1 MASYRLTTAD
11 TNLILSDPRIYAE
24 LPTDLSFCPTQQI
37 PDAFDVLDYEL
48 NKFEAPAGSQYGQ
61 FAVGVQ
67 TSKKETTRPI
77 MSFRY
82 KFEFNK
88 SELAIARRNNY
99 DMIVANLNVGMQH
112 MNRQIA
118 QLLIQGN
125 VEQET
130 ILGMI
135 DVGEDMND
143 ATAIA
148 ADWEDAGGPIV
159 YANASMAELL
169 ANEYPPPYHW
179 ILSWNLLPG
188 MSALHN
194 GAADLS
200 SAQLIMKN
208 YGVSGVSYM
217 ALGAD
222 VPLTTYP
229 MPASGDDGYFI
240 SCAPSPSNFYLA
252 QVTNGVEITLP
263 QELDRDT
270 NTYTAYMEWR
280 GTPVFR
286 GAASGTGLYITY
298 ENSVDLQT

>member
-11 TNLILSDPRIYAE
+11 TNLILADPRIYAN
-24 LPTDLSFCPTQQI
+24 LPVDLGFCPTQQI
-37 PDAFDVLDYEL
+37 PDAFDILDYEL
-48 NKFEAPAGSQYGQ
+48 NKIEAPSGSQYGQ

-88 SELAIARRNNY
+88 SELAIARRNQY
-99 DMIVANLNVGMQH
+99 EMIVANLNVGMQH
-112 MNRQIA
+112 MNTQIG
-118 QLLIQGN
+118 QLLFQGN
-125 VEQET
+125 VAQET
-130 ILGMI
+130 VLGMI
-135 DVGEDMND
+135 DVGEDMNH
-143 ATAIA
+143 TVAIA
-148 ADWEDAGGPIV
+148 QDWDDAGGPVV
-159 YANASMAELL
+159 YAFAAMEELL
-169 ANEYPPPYHW
+169 GNGYAPPYHW
-179 ILSWNLLPG
+179 ILSYNLMPG

-200 SAQLIMKN
+200 SEGIIKKN
-208 YGVSGVSYM
+208 FGVTGVTY
-217 ALGAD
+217 ADLGTD
-222 VPLTTYP
+222 VPLTSYP
-229 MPASGDDGYFI
+229 LPASGDDGYFI
-240 SCAPSPSNFYLA
+240 ACKPDPQNFYMA

-263 QELDRDT
+263 EGIDRDT

-280 GTPVFR
+280 GAPVFR